1 MLANGVFA
9 GAEIAIL
16 SVRRSRLSELV
27 AQGSTRAVAVTALR
41 DQPERFLATVQIG
54 ITVIGAAAAAFG
66 GASVGK
72 ALAVVFERAGFG
84 KYSAEAGI
92 GVVVFAVSFLSLVLG
107 ELVPKS
113 LGLRY
118 AEPYALFMSK
128 PLGWLAQLTRPL
140 VWVLTLT
147 SNVFLRLFGDQTSFT
162 EARLSREELLLL
174 VREATSQG
182 TLDADAGEIAARAF
196 DFSQLTARDVMV
208 PRSRARF
215 IDVAASEADVR
226 RVLTTERHQRYP
238 VYEDTVDNV
247 TGYVRTADLAAR
259 IIGGE
264 PFNLRAVVRKPCFVP
279 NSMRAV
285 DVLRELQSKRM
296 HLSLV
301 VDEVG
306 SVIGL
311 LTVEDLVEELVG
323 DILAEHDR
331 GSMVEV
337 DQHGGTL
344 FGGETPLREI
354 NRKLGLS
361 LPEDETFTTI
371 GGLCISE
378 AGRIPEPGTEVLL
391 HGAVVR
397 IIEATPRRIQR
408 VSLQRSPRQK

>member
-16 SVRRSRLSELV
+16 SVRKSRLAELV
-27 AQGSTRAVAVTALR
+27 AQGSTRAMAVAALR
-41 DQPERFLATVQIG
+41 EQPERFLATVQIG

-72 ALAVVFERAGFG
+72 ALTVVFERAGFG
-84 KYSAEAGI
+84 KYSGEAGI

-128 PLGWLAQLTRPL
+128 PVGWLAQLTRPL
-140 VWVLTLT
+140 VWFLTLT
-147 SNVFLRLFGDQTSFT
+147 SNVFLRLFGDETSFT

-196 DFSQLTARDVMV
+196 DFSQLSARDVMV

-215 IDVAASEADVR
+215 IDIAASEADVR
-226 RVLTTERHQRYP
+226 RVLTSERHQRYP
-238 VYEDTVDNV
+238 VYEETVDNV

-279 NSMRAV
+279 NTMRAV
-285 DVLRELQSKRM
+285 DVLRELQSRRM
-296 HLSLV
+296 HLALV

-306 SVIGL
+306 SVTGL

-323 DILAEHDR
+323 DILAENDR
-331 GSMVEV
+331 GSMV
-337 DQHGGTL
+337 
-344 FGGETPLREI
+344 
-354 NRKLGLS
+354 
-361 LPEDETFTTI
+361 
-371 GGLCISE
+371 
-378 AGRIPEPGTEVLL
+378 
-391 HGAVVR
+391 
-397 IIEATPRRIQR
+397 
-408 VSLQRSPRQK
+408 